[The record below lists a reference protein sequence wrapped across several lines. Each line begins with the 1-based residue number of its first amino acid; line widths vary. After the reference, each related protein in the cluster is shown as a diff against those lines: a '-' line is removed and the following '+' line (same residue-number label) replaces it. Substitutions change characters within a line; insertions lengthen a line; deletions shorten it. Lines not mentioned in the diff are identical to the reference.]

1 MIISAP
7 IATDVSS
14 LAVNLLAAVADP
26 ARTQRALSEL
36 AAASAEH
43 RELAERA
50 TKERELADVQIREA
64 QKLMADAE
72 QRQTIARNKL
82 DGATRRE
89 ADLLLAERD
98 LDRRAADLSAR
109 EVALAAERERF
120 EASVAD
126 FKSRIGA

>member
-7 IATDVSS
+7 VATDVST

-26 ARTQRALSEL
+26 AKTQRALSEL
-36 AAASAEH
+36 SAASAEH
-43 RELAERA
+43 RELAAQA

-72 QRQTIARNKL
+72 QRQAAARNKL

-89 ADLLLAERD
+89 ADLLLVERD

-109 EVALAAERERF
+109 EAALAAERERF
-120 EASVAD
+120 EAQVQD
-126 FKSRIGA
+126 FKARIGA